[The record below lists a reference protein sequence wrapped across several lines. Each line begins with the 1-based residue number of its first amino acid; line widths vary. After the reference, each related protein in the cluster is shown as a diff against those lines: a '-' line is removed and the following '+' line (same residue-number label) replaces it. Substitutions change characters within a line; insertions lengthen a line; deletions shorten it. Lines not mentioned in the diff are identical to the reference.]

1 MALASEKLLPGVAS
15 YYTFPPAPY
24 AMVPLIFMFEKGI
37 SGEAI
42 YKHEKFIDLP
52 ALENRCQEILELN
65 PHGTV
70 PFFEME
76 DGSYINESV
85 AMCEYMEEVM
95 PTGPNMIGRTA
106 QERAS
111 VRMWQRRMEEHYIIP
126 AYYGH
131 RFWTSSEDC
140 AEDHFMRGFF
150 AKRLNK
156 EQGSTMIPA
165 AYKDFLAWARNRI
178 LWLEQV
184 KQKEAKAGSKPSDY
198 IAGDRVTVVDISV
211 WVPLWFFSEAFPHPP
226 QMIIQKDLNGQV
238 PWVQA
243 WYDRMKARP
252 ALANALLYREA
263 SLEAYEKRKE
273 SGERAP
279 NAAVPGGEAKK

>member
-1 MALASEKLLPGVAS
+1 
-15 YYTFPPAPY
+15 
-24 AMVPLIFMFEKGI
+24 MVPLIFMLEKGI
-37 SGEAI
+37 SSEAI

-52 ALENRCQEILELN
+52 QLENRSQAMLDLN

-85 AMCEYMEEVM
+85 AMCEYVEEVM
-95 PTGPNMIGRTA
+95 PTGPNMVGYTA
-106 QERAS
+106 KERAS

-140 AEDHFMRGFF
+140 PEDHFMRGFF
-150 AKRLNK
+150 SKRLNK
-156 EQGSTMIPA
+156 EQGSTMMPG
-165 AYKDFLAWARNRI
+165 AYKDFLTWARNRI
-178 LWLEQV
+178 LWLEEV
-184 KQKEAKAGSKPSDY
+184 KQKEAAKAGSKPSDY
-198 IAGDRVTVVDISV
+198 IAGDRITIVDISV
-211 WVPLWFFSEAFPHPP
+211 WVPLWFFSEAFPYPP
-226 QMIIQKDLNGQV
+226 QMIIQEDLKGQV

-252 ALANALLYREA
+252 ALVAALQYRET
-263 SLEAYEKRKE
+263 SMEAYEKRKE
-273 SGERAP
+273 TGEKAP
-279 NAAVPGGEAKK
+279 NSAMP